1 MSHASQF
8 SLLTTRRFLPL
19 FVAQAIGA
27 FNDNGLRNAITILIT
42 FDLAVNHG
50 WNATLFVQAGTALFI
65 LPYFLFSAIAGQFA
79 DKFDKAFI
87 AQRVKLAE
95 IGAMIFGAGAL
106 WLDNPYLD
114 LMVLFFAGSLA
125 AFFGPI
131 KYGILPQYLK
141 REEVIAGNAMIE
153 MGTFVTILL
162 GTMFGGFLVLETG
175 GRQILSGALI
185 LLSVIAW
192 YATTR
197 MPPAPSTT
205 PDLDIDWNIF
215 RQTAKLIGYARERH
229 DVFWAVIGAS
239 WFWFVGTVLLV
250 QFPVFTKD
258 ILLANEDVANAFI
271 ATFTIGIGLGSMIT
285 NLLLKGE
292 VSAKYV
298 PVAAIMMTVFLIDLY
313 FAAGQ
318 VNARLGRNH
327 AQWRQHFLF
336 RLVKLARCL

>member
-1 MSHASQF
+1 MSHANQF

-87 AQRVKLAE
+87 AQRVKLVE
-95 IGAMIFGAGAL
+95 IAAMVFGAGAL

-141 REEVIAGNAMIE
+141 RDEVIAGNALIE

-175 GRQILSGALI
+175 GRQVLSGALI
-185 LLSVIAW
+185 LLAVVAC
-192 YATTR
+192 
-197 MPPAPSTT
+197 P
-205 PDLDIDWNIF
+205 F
-215 RQTAKLIGYARERH
+215 QHAR
-229 DVFWAVIGAS
+229 
-239 WFWFVGTVLLV
+239 
-250 QFPVFTKD
+250 P
-258 ILLANEDVANAFI
+258 
-271 ATFTIGIGLGSMIT
+271 
-285 NLLLKGE
+285 
-292 VSAKYV
+292 
-298 PVAAIMMTVFLIDLY
+298 
-313 FAAGQ
+313 
-318 VNARLGRNH
+318 
-327 AQWRQHFLF
+327 
-336 RLVKLARCL
+336 